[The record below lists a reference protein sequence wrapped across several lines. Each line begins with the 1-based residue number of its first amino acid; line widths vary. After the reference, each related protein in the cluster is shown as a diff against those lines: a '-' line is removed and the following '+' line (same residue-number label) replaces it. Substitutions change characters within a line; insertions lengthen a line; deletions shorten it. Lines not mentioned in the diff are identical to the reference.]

1 MLEEDSYI
9 GLAYDPTNMSVMW
22 PAGTLGAKPL
32 VKFYCSLLMHKTL
45 SLCFTGR
52 HIGFSETFKTRSNFL
67 FSIRLMNFV
76 IFLITAL

>member
-32 VKFYCSLLMHKTL
+32 VNLTHFLLLQAYLML
-45 SLCFTGR
+45 LNGR
-52 HIGFSETFKTRSNFL
+52 HLGFSENF
-67 FSIRLMNFV
+67 
-76 IFLITAL
+76 